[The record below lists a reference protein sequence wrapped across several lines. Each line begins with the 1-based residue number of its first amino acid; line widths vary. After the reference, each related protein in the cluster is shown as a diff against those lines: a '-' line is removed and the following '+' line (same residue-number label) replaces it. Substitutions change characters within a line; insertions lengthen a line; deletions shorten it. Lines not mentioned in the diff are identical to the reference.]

1 MCLTDKNAQN
11 KIHNLEL
18 QMIKKNIKLNV
29 HGIKKVSNN
38 HVVNMCGTKRVKY
51 LDGFYM
57 YTIQQQI
64 ASHGVLI
71 FKKTL
76 PNKKVKLSLF
86 DPNGIKNI
94 NSGYKL
100 HFDKNI
106 VSYEM
111 TPSRVWNDHFGHCA
125 LWCLVFII
133 LYNNF
138 DKAAQ
143 NLFDINISGAHL
155 ATLAPQS
162 KAGIQNFNF
171 RKAFIE
177 DIYKF
182 IVNGRNFDTEDETK
196 KFIEKVKNKINDV
209 ILYNQ

>member
-1 MCLTDKNAQN
+1 MSLTDKNAQN

-29 HGIKKVSNN
+29 YGIKKVSNN
-38 HVVNMCGTKRVKY
+38 HVVNMRETKRVKY
-51 LDGFYM
+51 PDGFYM
-57 YTIQQQI
+57 YTIEQQN

-76 PNKKVKLSLF
+76 PNNKVKLSLF
-86 DPNGIKNI
+86 DPNGKRNI

-100 HFDKNI
+100 HFNEI
-106 VSYEM
+106 ENVVSYEM
-111 TPSRVWNDHFGHCA
+111 SPSKVWNDYFGHCG

-138 DKAAQ
+138 DQDNRK
-143 NLFDINISGAHL
+143 LFDMKISGA
-155 ATLAPQS
+155 
-162 KAGIQNFNF
+162 QNYDF
-171 RKAFIE
+171 RKAFID
-177 DIYKF
+177 DIYGFIIKSRSFDTLTETDKF
-182 IVNGRNFDTEDETK
+182 IQQVINR
-196 KFIEKVKNKINDV
+196 INDV